1 MPPKRVSLFTM
12 QRLWPEWVYKPYQEV
27 AIKWMLHKELQGG
40 GLMCDDMGLGK
51 TTSTLGLM
59 LNSSYRHTL
68 LICPKSVIGQ
78 WRDMASKAGFNVV
91 EPEGTEWQKP
101 VPFNSKKPW
110 LYIINYHALLYRPLL
125 FTRTWG
131 RVCIDEAHE
140 ISKTSGAMYKAIKK
154 INRSVTWCI
163 TATPSTNDKSMHSL
177 KEIRALFTLVG
188 HDPVKML
195 DRAYLENLIQTSLLH
210 RSMAEMRPLIKEL
223 PPLPSIK
230 REVIPFDSKEEE
242 EFYTG
247 IQGRLVARWKA
258 LDRDNVVGQ
267 FQLIM
272 KLRQL
277 AIHPQIYISA
287 KKRESVHYVRENWTG
302 TSTKFQRL
310 RDTMEGVAKPTRW
323 LVFCQFRDE
332 MALLEDFLS
341 ESPTVGRVQQYHGG
355 IAMDVKDRIIASTK
369 GPITAHEVLLV
380 QLKSGGVGLNLQHFT
395 KIAFISPWWTK
406 AIMNQAVA
414 RAVRMG
420 QKEVVDVYHFILSVE
435 DSINIDDMMAGRAD
449 EKGRVLEEIL
459 NKASR
464 GEIPSI

>member
-27 AIKWMLHKELQGG
+27 AIKWMLHKELEGG

-59 LNSSYRHTL
+59 LNSSHRHTL
-68 LICPKSVIGQ
+68 LICPKAVIGQ

-91 EPEGTEWQKP
+91 EPEGTEWKKP
-101 VPFNSKKPW
+101 VPFHSKKPW

-140 ISKTSGAMYKAIKK
+140 IAKTSGAMYKAIKK
-154 INRSVTWCI
+154 IHRSVTWCI
-163 TATPSTNDKSMHSL
+163 TATPSTNDKSMNSL

-195 DRAYLENLIQTSLLH
+195 DRPYLENLIETSLLH
-210 RSMAEMRPLIKEL
+210 RSMEEMRPLIKEL

-258 LDRDNVVGQ
+258 LERDNVVGQ

-310 RDTMEGVAKPTRW
+310 RDTMEAVTEPTRW

-341 ESPTVGRVQQYHGG
+341 ESLTVGRVQQYHGG
-355 IAMDVKDRIIASTK
+355 VAMDVKDRIIASTK

-459 NKASR
+459 SKASR